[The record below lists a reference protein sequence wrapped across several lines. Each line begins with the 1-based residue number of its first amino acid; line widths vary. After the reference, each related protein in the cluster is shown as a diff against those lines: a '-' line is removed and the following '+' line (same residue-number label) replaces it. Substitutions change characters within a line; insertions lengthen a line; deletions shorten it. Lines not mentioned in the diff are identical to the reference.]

1 MIAYYKHTY
10 GGDFLLNGSDYTG
23 PLTVIDSIAYTGSVF
38 TTNSRQLSNT
48 GTFLSNC
55 LLKKLN
61 FKYTADPIVERDIES
76 VSVYP
81 RTILTLDTLVD
92 TFDVLNENNLKLY
105 CAGVRVDNNFLN
117 PLYRSPDNLSFTNC
131 ITSFN
136 NVNFRPVKLPLS
148 RLPVIY
154 SLQATDANFGKIF
167 TPTNLKSSILLT
179 DNLSGFRY
187 FNNSGLA
194 TGLVNSVSAILFKDG
209 YPENSSFTHNFLYY
223 NKYINSIY
231 QTNENTSYSIFDID
245 YTSPIPRTIL
255 RDTISTSL
263 LNIPISPFTSAYGR
277 NFRSVIVQTG
287 DDVIIEVYGVTN
299 TDKVLDL
306 TRESLGFDEFIRI
319 CQRFEDDILIV
330 YGKRSGVTIIAS
342 FDIEALIN
350 GDFTPS
356 SYSESE
362 ISIPTTI
369 ECVDFDSDIIVLKTY
384 NSNNYLDKVELASI
398 SAPKLPLAQFSS
410 NFNSTVKVNDLINT
424 MTSDLSADQTVLG
437 TFFKN
442 YDSYFIDMQYSTG
455 DVINTAI
462 IAQDSLTV
470 DTKTVYYYLLPAE
483 LKQNY
488 DNSAPAIRNSSIGLT
503 INSVLR
509 TIIQD
514 TLLIYY
520 NFTERFRY
528 SSSTKLPQDT
538 IANILKTFNLDN
550 LLLFSNESVNIGS
563 LNRVINSII
572 TIQRALAREIDNN

>member
-245 YTSPIPRTIL
+245 YTSPIPRTVL

-503 INSVLR
+503 INSILR

-528 SSSTKLPQDT
+528 SSSTRLPQDT